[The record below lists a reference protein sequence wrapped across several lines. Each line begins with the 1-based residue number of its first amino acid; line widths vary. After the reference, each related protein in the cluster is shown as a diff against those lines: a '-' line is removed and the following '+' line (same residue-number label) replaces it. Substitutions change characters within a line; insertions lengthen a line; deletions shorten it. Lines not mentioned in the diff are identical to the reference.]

1 MLKPQ
6 LVEHIIDKPI
16 YPLPNITPEIKKI
29 KIKPPLKPISKP
41 KLLINVEPIKSEKVI
56 KTQINSFIL
65 NILGVICIGVVCAL
79 LYYRM
84 KNKSGTKEEHIQNIV
99 MLNNNIHKFERNNI
113 KEEIKEEII

>member
-6 LVEHIIDKPI
+6 LVEHIIDNPI
-16 YPLPNITPEIKKI
+16 SPLPNITPEIKKI
-29 KIKPPLKPISKP
+29 KIMSLPPKPISKP
-41 KLLINVEPIKSEKVI
+41 KLPIHVEPIKSEKVI
-56 KTQINSFIL
+56 ETQINGFIL
-65 NILGVICIGVVCAL
+65 NLLGIICIGIVCSL

-113 KEEIKEEII
+113 KEEII